1 MTNRSN
7 PAWDRIARL
16 IARYSFPSVA
26 AFARELG
33 LNRGENLYHIKRG
46 HNGISRDLAGRIC
59 GRFPEVGMGW
69 LLTGEGSMTRV
80 GEEFSVLEQVK
91 AIPYFPLFPAVRS
104 PHEPEM
110 SLYFSTE
117 LVLEADFAVPCRTDE
132 LSPLYR
138 PGSVLLLR
146 RCAPEDPVIYGQAY
160 FIITASFIA
169 LRIVRRGQRDT
180 LRLESPDRRRFDPVT
195 INRGQ
200 VRELYLVE

>member
-7 PAWDRIARL
+7 PEWDRICHI
-16 IARYSFPSVA
+16 IARYNYPSIA

-33 LNRGENLYHIKRG
+33 LNRCENLYQIKRG
-46 HNGISRDLAGRIC
+46 HNGISRDLAVRIC
-59 GRFPEVGMGW
+59 SRFPEIEMGW
-69 LLTGEGSMTRV
+69 LLTGEGPMVR
-80 GEEFSVLEQVK
+80 GEEEVSVLSQVK
-91 AIPYFPLFPAVRS
+91 AIAYYARFPVVR
-104 PHEPEM
+104 PPQEPDKN
-110 SLYFSTE
+110 LWFSTE
-117 LVLEADFAVPCRTDE
+117 LVPDADFAVQCLTDE

-146 RCAPEDPVIYGQAY
+146 RCAPEDPVIYGRAY

-169 LRIVRRGQRDT
+169 LRIVRRGPRDT

-195 INRGQ
+195 IHRGQ